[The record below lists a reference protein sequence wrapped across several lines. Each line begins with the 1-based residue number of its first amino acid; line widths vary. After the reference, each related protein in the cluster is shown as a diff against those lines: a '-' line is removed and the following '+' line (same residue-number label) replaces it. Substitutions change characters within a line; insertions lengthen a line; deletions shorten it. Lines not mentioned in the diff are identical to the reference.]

1 VHIFAKQLTT
11 TPKIHKMKTTI
22 EITRLDY
29 NNPTQLGGYVKL
41 ETFNSIQLIEDANE
55 VYSIDYYFQTEDEA
69 KLFAAQFPKS
79 YNAKIN
85 KICGYLIDTYFSV
98 NFHFNTF
105 WSTST
110 TGDKNESA
118 SLRRLKVI
126 QKLKNL

>member
-1 VHIFAKQLTT
+1 
-11 TPKIHKMKTTI
+11 MKTTI

-41 ETFNSIQLIEDANE
+41 ETFNNIQLIEDANE

-69 KLFAAQFPKS
+69 KSFVSQFPKS
-79 YNAKIN
+79 YNAKI
-85 KICGYLIDTYFSV
+85 ITIIGDTKYFGV
-98 NFHFNTF
+98 QFRFNTF

-110 TGDKNESA
+110 TGDKNDSA